1 MVPPTYLSHPRPP
14 RVAGPRPSCPQG
26 FNCPVYT
33 KSAPSEVSGRVFHG
47 VPKSARSTKIDRLL
61 ELLEWWL
68 QLAIQLRGTGMPN
81 NILPVFD
88 DFQPHAPLGLHT
100 LESISKVQ
108 FSDFTVILG
117 SVSSWLIKQL
127 KPPFR
132 NEYSPHLEASR
143 RCFEAHFRLLLRAAP
158 RCPISEC

>member
-1 MVPPTYLSHPRPP
+1 MTKLTQVRCE
-14 RVAGPRPSCPQG
+14 SCPQG
-26 FNCPVYT
+26 FNYSVYT

>member
-1 MVPPTYLSHPRPP
+1 MTKLTQVRCE
-14 RVAGPRPSCPQG
+14 SCPQG
-26 FNCPVYT
+26 LISSVCTVSPLLET
-33 KSAPSEVSGRVFHG
+33 SERVFHG

-132 NEYSPHLEASR
+132 NEYSTHLEASR
-143 RCFEAHFRLLLRAAP
+143 RCFGAHFRLLLRAAP